1 MMNSD
6 LKILIR
12 LQAVDLDIQ
21 KLRQKTEAFPAKSQA
36 LDDLLS
42 SVKAVVSKTKDDI
55 QGNQAKRKQLEV
67 QVGHAESK
75 ISKYK
80 EQLMSVKTNEEYKAM
95 VKEIEYSQTSLGGT
109 EDEILALM
117 VEVETLEDALKA
129 AEARL
134 AEDEK
139 TVRVDRS
146 RLEELNSADTTA
158 LEAYLA
164 ERKVLAQ
171 GISEDVFS
179 RYERIGKARGGVA
192 LSKAT
197 DEACELCNV
206 RMRPQK
212 FQEVRKNDQI
222 IACDSCARILYD
234 PENLDHPF
242 EVA

>member
-6 LKILIR
+6 LKNLIR
-12 LQAVDLDIQ
+12 LQAVDLEIQ
-21 KLRQKTEAFPAKSQA
+21 ELRRKTEAFPGKSKA
-36 LDDLLS
+36 LDDQLS
-42 SVKAVVSKTKDDI
+42 SAKAVVTTAKDDI
-55 QGNQAKRKQLEV
+55 GRNQAKRKQLEA
-67 QVGHAESK
+67 QVADVESK

-95 VKEIEYSQTSLGGT
+95 IKEIEYGQTSIGSV

-117 VEVETLEDALKA
+117 VELETLEEEVKA
-129 AEARL
+129 AQARL

-139 TVRVDRS
+139 TVQAERR
-146 RLEELNSADTTA
+146 RLEEFNAADTTA

-171 GISEDVFS
+171 GISEDVLS

-192 LSKAT
+192 LSKAS

-222 IACDSCARILYD
+222 ITCDSCARILYD

>member
-1 MMNSD
+1 MNSD
-6 LKILIR
+6 LKNLIR
-12 LQAVDLDIQ
+12 IQAVDLEIQ
-21 KLRQKTEAFPAKSQA
+21 ELRQKTEAFPEKSRA

-42 SVKAVVSKTKDDI
+42 SAKAAVRKATDDI
-55 QGNQAKRKQLEV
+55 QGNQATRKQLEA
-67 QVGHAESK
+67 QVTDVESK

-95 VKEIEYSQTSLGGT
+95 VKEIEYNQVSLGGV
-109 EDEILALM
+109 EDKILALM
-117 VEVETLEDALKA
+117 VGLETLEDAVKA
-129 AEARL
+129 GEARL
-134 AEDEK
+134 AEEEK
-139 TVRVDRS
+139 TVQAERN
-146 RLEELNSADTTA
+146 RLEELNSADTTG

-171 GISEDVFS
+171 EISEDVFF
-179 RYERIGKARGGVA
+179 RYERIGKVRGGVA
-192 LSKAT
+192 LSKAS

-222 IACDSCARILYD
+222 ITCDSCARILYD
-234 PENLDHPF
+234 PDNLDHPF